1 MRILITAGP
10 TREYFDKVRYLTN
23 ASTGQMGYA
32 LAASAQARGHEVVLV
47 SGPVHLP
54 SPAGCEVIRV
64 ESTEEMRQAAVR
76 EYARCDGVIATA
88 AVCDY
93 TPRERVD
100 GKIAKT
106 GGPLILELVETPDI
120 LAELGAS
127 KGKRWAVGFALEAAS
142 GYEHALGKM
151 REKNCDAIVLNG
163 PNAIGSPDNEIN
175 LLDRTGKVALHFAGK
190 KQNVAEA
197 IMEWIDREFS
207 AFQQ

>member
-32 LAASAQARGHEVVLV
+32 LAAAALNQGHEVVLV
-47 SGPVHLP
+47 SGPVHLIAP
-54 SPAGCEVIRV
+54 EGCELVRV
-64 ESTEEMRQAAVR
+64 ESTEEMREAAVR
-76 EYARCDGVIATA
+76 EFVGCDGVIATA

-93 TPRERVD
+93 RPRQKVD

-106 GGPLILELVETPDI
+106 GGALVLELVETPDI

-127 KGKRWAVGFALEAAS
+127 KGERWAVGFALEAAS
-142 GYEHALGKM
+142 GYEHALAKM

-163 PNAIGSPDNEIN
+163 PSAIGSPDNEIN
-175 LLDRTGKVALHFAGK
+175 LLDRTGKVALHYAGSK
-190 KQNVAEA
+190 GKVAEE
-197 IMEWIDREFS
+197 ILGWIERELGGG
-207 AFQQ
+207 

>member
-32 LAASAQARGHEVVLV
+32 LATAAREHGHEVILI

-54 SPAGCEVIRV
+54 PPAGCELIRV
-64 ESTEEMRQAAVR
+64 ESTNDMREAAVR
-76 EYARCDGVIATA
+76 EFSRCDGVIATA

-93 TPRERVD
+93 TPRQRVD

-120 LAELGAS
+120 LAELGCTKAH
-127 KGKRWAVGFALEAAS
+127 RWAVGFALEAAS
-142 GYEHALGKM
+142 GYEHALVKM

-163 PNAIGSPDNEIN
+163 PSAIGSPDNEIN
-175 LLDRTGKVALHFAGK
+175 LLDKTGNIALHFAGSK
-190 KQNVAEA
+190 RKVAEA
-197 IMEWIDREFS
+197 IMGWIDS
-207 AFQQ
+207 HLAK

>member
-23 ASTGQMGYA
+23 ASTGQMGYV
-32 LAASAQARGHEVVLV
+32 LATAARELGHEVILI

-54 SPAGCEVIRV
+54 PPAGCEIIHV
-64 ESTEEMRQAAVR
+64 ESTSDMREAAVR
-76 EYARCDGVIATA
+76 EFARCDGVIATA

-93 TPRERVD
+93 TPRQRVD

-120 LAELGAS
+120 LAELGGT
-127 KGKRWAVGFALEAAS
+127 KGDRWAVGFALEASS
-142 GYEHALGKM
+142 GYEHALVKM

-163 PNAIGSPDNEIN
+163 PSAIGSPDNEIR
-175 LLDRTGKVALHFAGK
+175 LLDTTGNVALHYAGTK
-190 KQNVAEA
+190 RNVAEA
-197 IMEWIDREFS
+197 IMGWIDS
-207 AFQQ
+207 HLAG